1 MMKKITK
8 GNFCNALLIM
18 SFLSLC
24 IWAGVRIYAS
34 FRFDT
39 TIDGYLDNYAESGT
53 LEEAEKNL
61 SLALEALENRNLD
74 SGQISIFFNNPNE
87 NLGIWYQNLVSSRD
101 ELHFALTE
109 SPINKSIILDKQKT
123 GLSASGKYVSKP
135 NGISIYPYNKQFFW
149 WSIISLLVFILSL
162 IVYSILEDNGTEDE
176 SLFSKRN
183 K

>member
-1 MMKKITK
+1 MKKITK
-8 GNFCNALLIM
+8 GNFCIALVCI
-18 SFLSLC
+18 SIISLC

-34 FRFDT
+34 FRFNT

-74 SGQISIFFNNPNE
+74 SGQISIFFNDPNE

-101 ELHFALTE
+101 ELHFSLAE
-109 SPINKSIILDKQKT
+109 SPADQSIILDKQKT

-135 NGISIYPYNKQFFW
+135 SGISIYPYNKQFFW
-149 WSIISLLVFILSL
+149 WSIISLLGLILSL
-162 IVYSILEDNGTEDE
+162 IVYSIFENDGKENEP
-176 SLFSKRN
+176 LFSKRN